1 MNDEHLIP
9 LLERY
14 AASRDPALRD
24 ELFEHY
30 LPLARAVAR
39 KFSGRGVETED
50 LEQVAGM
57 ALLKA
62 LERFDPSRGFRF
74 VTYAVPTITGDVRN
88 YLRDKSGLM
97 RMPRDMR
104 QRLYQMTQEQE
115 RFEREHLR
123 TPTAVELSERM
134 GIAPEEFLALLALR
148 TQNEAVSLDT
158 PVGEEGDTQLSDLL
172 GSTDDRFERMERS
185 EWAQW
190 LLSKVGDTEREL
202 LTLRYRD
209 GLGQRET
216 GRFSFSVKWLCAPR
230 GPDAGLVFSLSWFAR
245 SAACGPWRPR
255 HNEAWNV
262 KGGWRVCNRTPINR
276 RILIRRDRPAP

>member
-62 LERFDPSRGFRF
+62 LERFDPARGFRF

-134 GIAPEEFLALLALR
+134 GIAPEEFPALLALR

-216 GRFSFSVKWLCAPR
+216 ARRLGISQMQVSRLERRA
-230 GPDAGLVFSLSWFAR
+230 LSRLRAM
-245 SAACGPWRPR
+245 
-255 HNEAWNV
+255 EAQ
-262 KGGWRVCNRTPINR
+262 
-276 RILIRRDRPAP
+276 A

>member
-62 LERFDPSRGFRF
+62 LERFDPARGFRF

-158 PVGEEGDTQLSDLL
+158 PVGEEGDTQLFDLL
-172 GSTDDRFERMERS
+172 GSADDRFERMERS

-216 GRFSFSVKWLCAPR
+216 ARRLGISQMQVSRLERRA
-230 GPDAGLVFSLSWFAR
+230 LSRLRAM
-245 SAACGPWRPR
+245 
-255 HNEAWNV
+255 EAQ
-262 KGGWRVCNRTPINR
+262 
-276 RILIRRDRPAP
+276 A

>member
-24 ELFEHY
+24 ELFERY

-62 LERFDPSRGFRF
+62 LERFDPARGFRF

-123 TPTAVELSERM
+123 APIATELSERM
-134 GIAPEEFLALLALR
+134 GIAPEEFMALLSLR
-148 TQNEAVSLDT
+148 MQSDAVSLDT

-172 GSTDDRFERMERS
+172 GSPDDRFERMERS
-185 EWAQW
+185 EWTQW

-216 GRFSFSVKWLCAPR
+216 AKRLGISQMQVSRLERRV
-230 GPDAGLVFSLSWFAR
+230 LSRLRAI
-245 SAACGPWRPR
+245 
-255 HNEAWNV
+255 EAQ
-262 KGGWRVCNRTPINR
+262 
-276 RILIRRDRPAP
+276 A

>member
-14 AASRDPALRD
+14 AAGRDPALRD
-24 ELFEHY
+24 ELFERY

-62 LERFDPSRGFRF
+62 LERFDPARGFRF

-88 YLRDKSGLM
+88 YLRDRSGLM
-97 RMPRDMR
+97 RMPRDTR

-123 TPTAVELSERM
+123 APTATELAERM
-134 GIAPEEFLALLALR
+134 GIAPEAFLALLSLR
-148 TQNEAVSLDT
+148 SQNEAVSLDT

-172 GSTDDRFERMERS
+172 GSADDRFERMERS

-216 GRFSFSVKWLCAPR
+216 AKRLGISQMQVSRLERRA
-230 GPDAGLVFSLSWFAR
+230 LSRLRAI
-245 SAACGPWRPR
+245 
-255 HNEAWNV
+255 EAQ
-262 KGGWRVCNRTPINR
+262 
-276 RILIRRDRPAP
+276 A

>member
-14 AASRDPALRD
+14 AAGRDPALRD
-24 ELFEHY
+24 ELFERY
-30 LPLARAVAR
+30 RPLARAVAR

-62 LERFDPSRGFRF
+62 LERFDPARGFRF

-123 TPTAVELSERM
+123 APTATELAERM
-134 GIAPEEFLALLALR
+134 GIAPEEFFALLNLR
-148 TQNEAVSLDT
+148 AQSDAVSLDM
-158 PVGEEGDTQLSDLL
+158 PVGEEGDTRLSDLL
-172 GSTDDRFERMERS
+172 GSADDRFERMERS

-216 GRFSFSVKWLCAPR
+216 AKRLGISQMQVSRLERRA
-230 GPDAGLVFSLSWFAR
+230 LSRLRAI
-245 SAACGPWRPR
+245 
-255 HNEAWNV
+255 EAQ
-262 KGGWRVCNRTPINR
+262 
-276 RILIRRDRPAP
+276 A

>member
-62 LERFDPSRGFRF
+62 LERFDPARGFRF

-172 GSTDDRFERMERS
+172 GSADDRFERMERS

-190 LLSKVGDTEREL
+190 LLSKVGDTERDL

-216 GRFSFSVKWLCAPR
+216 ARRLGISQMQVSRLERRA
-230 GPDAGLVFSLSWFAR
+230 LSRLRAM
-245 SAACGPWRPR
+245 
-255 HNEAWNV
+255 EAQ
-262 KGGWRVCNRTPINR
+262 
-276 RILIRRDRPAP
+276 A

>member
-14 AASRDPALRD
+14 AAGRDPALRD
-24 ELFEHY
+24 ELFERY

-62 LERFDPSRGFRF
+62 LERFDPARGFRF

-123 TPTAVELSERM
+123 APTGTELAERM
-134 GIAPEEFLALLALR
+134 GIASEEFLALLNLR
-148 TQNEAVSLDT
+148 AQSDAVSLDT
-158 PVGEEGDTQLSDLL
+158 TVGEEGDTRLSDLL
-172 GSTDDRFERMERS
+172 GSADDRFECMERS

-216 GRFSFSVKWLCAPR
+216 AKRLGISQMQVSRLERRA
-230 GPDAGLVFSLSWFAR
+230 LSRLRAI
-245 SAACGPWRPR
+245 
-255 HNEAWNV
+255 EAQ
-262 KGGWRVCNRTPINR
+262 
-276 RILIRRDRPAP
+276 A

>member
-62 LERFDPSRGFRF
+62 LERFDPARGFRF

-123 TPTAVELSERM
+123 TPTAVELSARM

-148 TQNEAVSLDT
+148 PQNEAVSLDA

-216 GRFSFSVKWLCAPR
+216 ARRLGISQMQVSRLERRA
-230 GPDAGLVFSLSWFAR
+230 LSRLRAM
-245 SAACGPWRPR
+245 
-255 HNEAWNV
+255 EAQ
-262 KGGWRVCNRTPINR
+262 
-276 RILIRRDRPAP
+276 A

>member
-62 LERFDPSRGFRF
+62 LERFDPARGFRF

-115 RFEREHLR
+115 RFERGHLR

-216 GRFSFSVKWLCAPR
+216 ARRLGISQMQVSRLERRA
-230 GPDAGLVFSLSWFAR
+230 LSRLRAM
-245 SAACGPWRPR
+245 
-255 HNEAWNV
+255 EAQ
-262 KGGWRVCNRTPINR
+262 
-276 RILIRRDRPAP
+276 A

>member
-24 ELFEHY
+24 ELIEHY

-62 LERFDPSRGFRF
+62 LERFDPARGFRF

-172 GSTDDRFERMERS
+172 GSADDRFERMERS

-216 GRFSFSVKWLCAPR
+216 ARRLGISQMQVSRLERRA
-230 GPDAGLVFSLSWFAR
+230 LSRLRAM
-245 SAACGPWRPR
+245 
-255 HNEAWNV
+255 EAQ
-262 KGGWRVCNRTPINR
+262 
-276 RILIRRDRPAP
+276 A

>member
-62 LERFDPSRGFRF
+62 LERFDPARGFRF

-148 TQNEAVSLDT
+148 TQMRRCRWTRPWARRGIPSCPTCWAARMTALNAWSAANGPSGFCPRWAIRSANCSPCAIVTAWVSAK
-158 PVGEEGDTQLSDLL
+158 
-172 GSTDDRFERMERS
+172 R
-185 EWAQW
+185 
-190 LLSKVGDTEREL
+190 
-202 LTLRYRD
+202 
-209 GLGQRET
+209 
-216 GRFSFSVKWLCAPR
+216 
-230 GPDAGLVFSLSWFAR
+230 PDAWASLRCRCPGWNGAR

>member
-14 AASRDPALRD
+14 AAGRDPALRD
-24 ELFEHY
+24 ELFERY

-50 LEQVAGM
+50 LEQVAGR

-62 LERFDPSRGFRF
+62 LERFDPARGVRF

-123 TPTAVELSERM
+123 APTATELAERM
-134 GIAPEEFLALLALR
+134 GIAPEEFLALLNLR
-148 TQNEAVSLDT
+148 AQSDTVSLDM
-158 PVGEEGDTQLSDLL
+158 PVGEEGDTRLSDLL
-172 GSTDDRFERMERS
+172 GSADDRFECMERS

-216 GRFSFSVKWLCAPR
+216 AKRLGISQMQVSRLERRA
-230 GPDAGLVFSLSWFAR
+230 LSRLRAI
-245 SAACGPWRPR
+245 
-255 HNEAWNV
+255 EAQ
-262 KGGWRVCNRTPINR
+262 
-276 RILIRRDRPAP
+276 A

>member
-14 AASRDPALRD
+14 AAGRDPALRD
-24 ELFEHY
+24 ELFERY

-62 LERFDPSRGFRF
+62 LERFDPARGFRF

-123 TPTAVELSERM
+123 APTATELAERM
-134 GIAPEEFLALLALR
+134 GIAPEAFLALLSLR
-148 TQNEAVSLDT
+148 SQNEAVSLDT
-158 PVGEEGDTQLSDLL
+158 PVGEEGDTCLSDLL
-172 GSTDDRFERMERS
+172 GSADDRFERMERS

-190 LLSKVGDTEREL
+190 LLSKVGETEREL

-216 GRFSFSVKWLCAPR
+216 ARRLGISQMQVSRLERRA
-230 GPDAGLVFSLSWFAR
+230 LSRLRAM
-245 SAACGPWRPR
+245 
-255 HNEAWNV
+255 EAQ
-262 KGGWRVCNRTPINR
+262 T
-276 RILIRRDRPAP
+276 

>member
-14 AASRDPALRD
+14 AAGRDPVLRD
-24 ELFEHY
+24 ELFERY

-62 LERFDPSRGFRF
+62 LERFDPARGFRF

-123 TPTAVELSERM
+123 APTATELAERM
-134 GIAPEEFLALLALR
+134 GIAPEEFLALLNLR
-148 TQNEAVSLDT
+148 AQSDAVSLDT
-158 PVGEEGDTQLSDLL
+158 PVGEEGDTRLSDLL
-172 GSTDDRFERMERS
+172 GSADDRFECMERS

-216 GRFSFSVKWLCAPR
+216 AKRLGISQMQVSRLERRA
-230 GPDAGLVFSLSWFAR
+230 LSRLRAI
-245 SAACGPWRPR
+245 
-255 HNEAWNV
+255 EAQ
-262 KGGWRVCNRTPINR
+262 
-276 RILIRRDRPAP
+276 A

>member
-62 LERFDPSRGFRF
+62 LERFDPARGFRF

-172 GSTDDRFERMERS
+172 GSADDRFERMERS

-202 LTLRYRD
+202 LTLRFRD

-216 GRFSFSVKWLCAPR
+216 AKRLGISQMQVSRLERRA
-230 GPDAGLVFSLSWFAR
+230 LSRLRAI
-245 SAACGPWRPR
+245 
-255 HNEAWNV
+255 EAQ
-262 KGGWRVCNRTPINR
+262 
-276 RILIRRDRPAP
+276 A

>member
-62 LERFDPSRGFRF
+62 LERFDPARGFRF

-148 TQNEAVSLDT
+148 TQNEAVSLDA

-216 GRFSFSVKWLCAPR
+216 ARRLGISQMQGSRLERRA
-230 GPDAGLVFSLSWFAR
+230 LSRLRAM
-245 SAACGPWRPR
+245 
-255 HNEAWNV
+255 EAQ
-262 KGGWRVCNRTPINR
+262 
-276 RILIRRDRPAP
+276 A

>member
-24 ELFEHY
+24 ELFERY

-62 LERFDPSRGFRF
+62 LERFDPARGFRF

-123 TPTAVELSERM
+123 APTATELSERM
-134 GIAPEEFLALLALR
+134 GIAPEEFMALLSLR
-148 TQNEAVSLDT
+148 MQSDAVSLDT

-172 GSTDDRFERMERS
+172 GSPDDRFERMERS
-185 EWAQW
+185 EWTQW
-190 LLSKVGDTEREL
+190 LLTKVGDTEREL

-216 GRFSFSVKWLCAPR
+216 AKRLGISQMQVSRMERRV
-230 GPDAGLVFSLSWFAR
+230 LSRLRAI
-245 SAACGPWRPR
+245 
-255 HNEAWNV
+255 EAQ
-262 KGGWRVCNRTPINR
+262 
-276 RILIRRDRPAP
+276 A

>member
-62 LERFDPSRGFRF
+62 LERFDPARGFRF

-115 RFEREHLR
+115 RFERDHLR

-216 GRFSFSVKWLCAPR
+216 ARRLGISQMQVSRLERRA
-230 GPDAGLVFSLSWFAR
+230 LSRLRAM
-245 SAACGPWRPR
+245 
-255 HNEAWNV
+255 EAQ
-262 KGGWRVCNRTPINR
+262 
-276 RILIRRDRPAP
+276 A

>member
-14 AASRDPALRD
+14 AAGRDPALRD
-24 ELFEHY
+24 ELFERY

-62 LERFDPSRGFRF
+62 LERFDPARGFRF

-172 GSTDDRFERMERS
+172 GSADDRFERMERS

-190 LLSKVGDTEREL
+190 LLSKVGETEREL

-216 GRFSFSVKWLCAPR
+216 ARRLGISQMQVSRLERRA
-230 GPDAGLVFSLSWFAR
+230 LSRLRAM
-245 SAACGPWRPR
+245 
-255 HNEAWNV
+255 EAQ
-262 KGGWRVCNRTPINR
+262 
-276 RILIRRDRPAP
+276 A

>member
-1 MNDEHLIP
+1 MNDEHLIH

-216 GRFSFSVKWLCAPR
+216 ARRLGISQMQVSRLERRA
-230 GPDAGLVFSLSWFAR
+230 LSRLRAM
-245 SAACGPWRPR
+245 
-255 HNEAWNV
+255 EAQ
-262 KGGWRVCNRTPINR
+262 
-276 RILIRRDRPAP
+276 A

>member
-62 LERFDPSRGFRF
+62 LERFDPARGFRF

-104 QRLYQMTQEQE
+104 QHLYQMTQEQE

-148 TQNEAVSLDT
+148 TQNEAVSLDA

-216 GRFSFSVKWLCAPR
+216 ARRLGISQMQVSRLERRA
-230 GPDAGLVFSLSWFAR
+230 LSRLRAM
-245 SAACGPWRPR
+245 
-255 HNEAWNV
+255 EAQ
-262 KGGWRVCNRTPINR
+262 
-276 RILIRRDRPAP
+276 A

>member
-62 LERFDPSRGFRF
+62 LERFDPAGGFRF

-172 GSTDDRFERMERS
+172 GSADDRFERMERS

-216 GRFSFSVKWLCAPR
+216 ARRLGISQMQVSRLERRA
-230 GPDAGLVFSLSWFAR
+230 LSRLRAM
-245 SAACGPWRPR
+245 
-255 HNEAWNV
+255 EAQ
-262 KGGWRVCNRTPINR
+262 
-276 RILIRRDRPAP
+276 A

>member
-1 MNDEHLIP
+1 MNDEHLIL

-14 AASRDPALRD
+14 AAGRDPALRD
-24 ELFEHY
+24 ELFERY

-62 LERFDPSRGFRF
+62 LERCDPARGFRL

-123 TPTAVELSERM
+123 APTATELAERM
-134 GIAPEEFLALLALR
+134 GIAPEEFLALLNLR
-148 TQNEAVSLDT
+148 AQSDAVSLDM
-158 PVGEEGDTQLSDLL
+158 PVGEEGDTRLSDLL
-172 GSTDDRFERMERS
+172 GSADDRFERMERS

-202 LTLRYRD
+202 RTLRYRD

-216 GRFSFSVKWLCAPR
+216 AKRLGISQMQVSRLERRA
-230 GPDAGLVFSLSWFAR
+230 LSRLRAI
-245 SAACGPWRPR
+245 
-255 HNEAWNV
+255 EAQ
-262 KGGWRVCNRTPINR
+262 
-276 RILIRRDRPAP
+276 A

>member
-14 AASRDPALRD
+14 AAGRDPVLRD
-24 ELFEHY
+24 ELFERY

-62 LERFDPSRGFRF
+62 LERFDPARGFRF

-123 TPTAVELSERM
+123 APTATELAERM
-134 GIAPEEFLALLALR
+134 GIAPEEFLALLNLR
-148 TQNEAVSLDT
+148 AQSDAVSLDM
-158 PVGEEGDTQLSDLL
+158 PVGEEGDTRLSDLL
-172 GSTDDRFERMERS
+172 GSADDRFECMERS

-216 GRFSFSVKWLCAPR
+216 AKRLGISQMQVSRLERRA
-230 GPDAGLVFSLSWFAR
+230 LSRLRAI
-245 SAACGPWRPR
+245 
-255 HNEAWNV
+255 EAQ
-262 KGGWRVCNRTPINR
+262 
-276 RILIRRDRPAP
+276 A

>member
-172 GSTDDRFERMERS
+172 GSADDRFERMERS
-185 EWAQW
+185 ELAQW

-202 LTLRYRD
+202 LILRYRD

-216 GRFSFSVKWLCAPR
+216 ARRLGISQMQVSRLERRA
-230 GPDAGLVFSLSWFAR
+230 LSRLRAM
-245 SAACGPWRPR
+245 
-255 HNEAWNV
+255 EAQ
-262 KGGWRVCNRTPINR
+262 
-276 RILIRRDRPAP
+276 A

>member
-14 AASRDPALRD
+14 AAGRDPALRD
-24 ELFEHY
+24 ELFERY

-62 LERFDPSRGFRF
+62 LERFDPARGFRF

-88 YLRDKSGLM
+88 YLRDRSGLM
-97 RMPRDMR
+97 RMPRDTR

-123 TPTAVELSERM
+123 APSATELAERM
-134 GIAPEEFLALLALR
+134 GIAPEAFLALLSLR
-148 TQNEAVSLDT
+148 SQNEAVSLDT
-158 PVGEEGDTQLSDLL
+158 PVGEEGDTCLSDLL
-172 GSTDDRFERMERS
+172 GSADDRFERMERS

-190 LLSKVGDTEREL
+190 LLSKVGETEREL

-216 GRFSFSVKWLCAPR
+216 ARRLGISQMQVSRLERRA
-230 GPDAGLVFSLSWFAR
+230 LSRLRAM
-245 SAACGPWRPR
+245 
-255 HNEAWNV
+255 EAQ
-262 KGGWRVCNRTPINR
+262 
-276 RILIRRDRPAP
+276 A

>member
-39 KFSGRGVETED
+39 KFSGRGVDTED

-62 LERFDPSRGFRF
+62 LERFDPARGFRF

-216 GRFSFSVKWLCAPR
+216 ARRLGISQMQVSRLERRA
-230 GPDAGLVFSLSWFAR
+230 LSRLRAM
-245 SAACGPWRPR
+245 
-255 HNEAWNV
+255 EAQ
-262 KGGWRVCNRTPINR
+262 
-276 RILIRRDRPAP
+276 A